1 MALPNAQFVFEFIQ
15 ELAVSVGDLNL
26 LIYDR

>member
-1 MALPNAQFVFEFIQ
+1 MALPNAQFVSEFIQ
-15 ELAVSVGDLNL
+15 QLVVSVGDLNL